1 MVRVSVAVAGSSYDV
16 VIGPSILAEAAT
28 CLPGLDGAEKGF
40 VVADPA
46 VAGAYLEELAG
57 GLEPRGLR
65 VVHLGVPAG
74 EEAKSLPTEPR
85 GLRVVHLGVPAGE
98 EAKSLP
104 TVVALHRQLA
114 MQEAHRDD
122 VVIALGGGSVGDLAG
137 FVAATYMRGV
147 RFIQVPTTLTAQVDA
162 AIGGKTGVNL
172 PEGKNLVGAF
182 HQPVAVLTDVATL
195 ATLPEREFRSGLAEV
210 AKYGLSIEPSL
221 LEVLDGRLDAVLAR
235 DPVLMEDVVARC
247 VRAKAGV
254 VAADERDLGA
264 RLVLNYGHTLG
275 HALERLEEFSGR
287 SHGEAVALGMTFAA
301 RLAEALGTARPGL
314 LARHARTLSPLG
326 LEPDGRLPASD
337 RILDAMRMDKKYR
350 GGTRFVVLED
360 VGRPVVVD
368 EVPEDVLGSVL
379 KEMGA
384 AG

>member
-1 MVRVSVAVAGSSYDV
+1 VVRVSVAVAGSSYDV
-16 VIGPSILAEAAT
+16 VVGPSILEEAAT
-28 CLPGLDGAEKGF
+28 CLPELEEVERGF
-40 VVADPA
+40 VVADST
-46 VAGAYLEELAG
+46 VAGAYLEGLAA
-57 GLEPRGLR
+57 GLEPLGLR

-74 EEAKSLPTEPR
+74 EEAKSL
-85 GLRVVHLGVPAGE
+85 A
-98 EAKSLP
+98 

-114 MQEAHRDD
+114 TQEAHRDD

-182 HQPVAVLTDVATL
+182 HQPVAVLADVTTL

-210 AKYGLSIEPSL
+210 AKYGLTLEPTL
-221 LEVLDGRLDAVLAR
+221 LEFLDGRLDAVLAR
-235 DPVLMEDVVARC
+235 DPLVMEDVVARC
-247 VRAKAGV
+247 VRAKARV
-254 VAADERDLGA
+254 VAADERDRGA
-264 RLVLNYGHTLG
+264 RLVLNYGHTMG

-287 SHGEAVALGMTFAA
+287 SHGEAVAVGMMFAA
-301 RLAEALGTARPGL
+301 RLAEAIGTARPGL
-314 LARHARTLSPLG
+314 SARHARTLSPLG

-337 RILDAMRMDKKYR
+337 RIVDAMRMDKKYR
-350 GGTRFVVLED
+350 GGIRFVLLED
-360 VGRPVVVD
+360 VGRAVVVD
-368 EVPEDVLGSVL
+368 EVPEEVLVTVL

>member
-1 MVRVSVAVAGSSYDV
+1 MVRVSVAVAGSTYDV
-16 VIGPSILAEAAT
+16 AVGPSILEEAAT
-28 CLPGLDGAEKGF
+28 YLPELQGAEKGF
-40 VVADPA
+40 VVADA
-46 VAGAYLEELAG
+46 TVAGAYLERLAR
-57 GLEPRGLR
+57 GLEPLGLR
-65 VVHLGVPAG
+65 MVHLGVP
-74 EEAKSLPTEPR
+74 
-85 GLRVVHLGVPAGE
+85 VGE

-114 MQEAHRDD
+114 TQEAHRDD

-147 RFIQVPTTLTAQVDA
+147 RFVQVPTTLTAQVDA

-182 HQPVAVLTDVATL
+182 HQPVAVLADLTTL

-210 AKYGLSIEPSL
+210 AKYGLALEPSL
-221 LEVLDGRLDAVLAR
+221 LELLNGRLDAVLAR
-235 DPVLMEDVVARC
+235 DPVVMEDVVARC
-247 VRAKAGV
+247 VRAKAGF
-254 VAADERDLGA
+254 VAADERDRGA

-287 SHGEAVALGMTFAA
+287 SHGEAVAVGMTFAA

-314 LARHARTLSPLG
+314 WARHARTLSPLG
-326 LEPDGRLPASD
+326 LEPDGGRLPASD

-350 GGTRFVVLED
+350 GGIRFVLLED

-368 EVPEDVLGSVL
+368 EVPEDVLVTVL
-379 KEMGA
+379 REMGA

>member
-1 MVRVSVAVAGSSYDV
+1 VVRVSVAVAGSSYDV
-16 VIGPSILAEAAT
+16 VIGPSILEEAAT
-28 CLPGLDGAEKGF
+28 CLPELEEVERGF
-40 VVADPA
+40 VVADST
-46 VAGAYLEELAG
+46 VAGAYLEGLAA
-57 GLEPRGLR
+57 GLEPLGLR

-74 EEAKSLPTEPR
+74 EEAKSL
-85 GLRVVHLGVPAGE
+85 A
-98 EAKSLP
+98 

-114 MQEAHRDD
+114 TQEAHRDD

-182 HQPVAVLTDVATL
+182 HQPVAVLADVTTL

-210 AKYGLSIEPSL
+210 AKYGLALEPSL
-221 LEVLDGRLDAVLAR
+221 LEFLDGRLDAVLSR
-235 DPVLMEDVVARC
+235 DPLVMEDVVARC
-247 VRAKAGV
+247 VRAKARV
-254 VAADERDLGA
+254 VAADERDRGA
-264 RLVLNYGHTLG
+264 RLVLNYGHTMG

-287 SHGEAVALGMTFAA
+287 SHGEAVAVGMMFAA
-301 RLAEALGTARPGL
+301 RLAEAIGTAHPGL
-314 LARHARTLSPLG
+314 AARHARTLSPLG

-337 RILDAMRMDKKYR
+337 RIVDAMRMDKKYR
-350 GGTRFVVLED
+350 GGIRFVLLED
-360 VGRPVVVD
+360 VGRAVVVD
-368 EVPEDVLGSVL
+368 EVPEDVLGTVL

>member
-1 MVRVSVAVAGSSYDV
+1 VVRVTVAVAGSSYDV
-16 VIGPSILAEAAT
+16 VVGPSILEEAAT
-28 CLPGLDGAEKGF
+28 CLPELGEAEKGF
-40 VVADPA
+40 VVADPT
-46 VAGAYLEELAG
+46 VAGAYLEELAA
-57 GLEPRGLR
+57 GLEPL
-65 VVHLGVPAG
+65 
-74 EEAKSLPTEPR
+74 

-114 MQEAHRDD
+114 TQEAHRDD

-182 HQPVAVLTDVATL
+182 HQPVAVLADVATL
-195 ATLPEREFRSGLAEV
+195 ATLADRDFRSGLAEV
-210 AKYGLSIEPSL
+210 AKYGLALEPSL
-221 LEVLDGRLDAVLAR
+221 LELMEGRLDAVLAR
-235 DPVLMEDVVARC
+235 DPVVMEDIVARC
-247 VRAKAGV
+247 VRAKARF

-287 SHGEAVALGMTFAA
+287 SHGEAVAVGMTFAA
-301 RLAEALGTARPGL
+301 RLAEVLGTARPGL
-314 LARHARTLSPLG
+314 SARHVRTLSPLG

-337 RILDAMRMDKKYR
+337 RILGAMRMDKKYR
-350 GGTRFVVLED
+350 GGIRFVLLED

-368 EVPEDVLGSVL
+368 EVPEEVLVTVL

>member
-1 MVRVSVAVAGSSYDV
+1 VVRVSVAVAGSSYDV
-16 VIGPSILAEAAT
+16 VVGPSVLEGAAT
-28 CLPGLDGAEKGF
+28 CLPELEEVEKGF
-40 VVADPA
+40 VVADST
-46 VAGAYLEELAG
+46 VAGAYLKGLAA
-57 GLEPRGLR
+57 GLEPL
-65 VVHLGVPAG
+65 
-74 EEAKSLPTEPR
+74 

-114 MQEAHRDD
+114 RQEAHRDD

-182 HQPVAVLTDVATL
+182 HQPVAVLADVTTL

-210 AKYGLSIEPSL
+210 AKYGLTLEPSL
-221 LEVLDGRLDAVLAR
+221 LEFLDGRLDAVLAR
-235 DPVLMEDVVARC
+235 DPLVMEDVVARC
-247 VRAKAGV
+247 VRAKARV
-254 VAADERDLGA
+254 VAADERDRGA
-264 RLVLNYGHTLG
+264 RLVLNYGHTMG
-275 HALERLEEFSGR
+275 HALERLEEFAGR
-287 SHGEAVALGMTFAA
+287 SHGEAVAVGMTFAA
-301 RLAEALGTARPGL
+301 RLAEAIGTARPGL
-314 LARHARTLSPLG
+314 SARHARTLSPLG

-337 RILDAMRMDKKYR
+337 RILEAMRMDKKYR
-350 GGTRFVVLED
+350 GGIRFVLLED
-360 VGRPVVVD
+360 VGRAVVVD
-368 EVPEDVLGSVL
+368 EVPEDVLVTVL